1 MARRE
6 RCLVE
11 ILTFLLGLSTLVSC
25 KDSLE
30 EETSVVSET
39 KDVLVVFEYEALGD
53 AGYND
58 MIYKGLLKYIK
69 EKPSNVK
76 VNYYNPSSRETAENI
91 VKTWKNDTLS
101 NNQQLLVLAGSSY
114 KDLVVREFGDSSLDI
129 RRKNILLF
137 ESDEVDIDGV
147 STFKFC
153 MYGVSYI
160 VGAMVGRYELTPI
173 VLKGCSV
180 DTVSDCY
187 IDGFLNGYFDY
198 NESDSFIY
206 GEQSL
211 SDSFDGYYMEDSVY
225 VMMYEWTK
233 TCNFIFP
240 VIGGSVTGVYRYL
253 REYPVVCLTVG
264 IDVDQSDY
272 CSMLIGSIIKSVDVV
287 LVNYIKEWVSGG
299 TLAKSATF
307 DMRSG
312 YAYWKSDLNAND
324 VIDGIESIA
333 MEKEAE
339 YENSH

>member
-1 MARRE
+1 MARIV

-25 KDSLE
+25 KDSIE

-39 KDVLVVFEYEALGD
+39 KEILVVFEYEALGD

-69 EKPSNVK
+69 EKPSNVR
-76 VNYYNPSSRETAENI
+76 VNYYNPSSREAAEKI

-114 KDLVVREFGDSSLDI
+114 KDLVVSQFGDSSLDT
-129 RRKNILLF
+129 RRRNILLF
-137 ESDEVDIDGV
+137 ESDEVDIEGV

-153 MYGVSYI
+153 MYGASYI
-160 VGAMVGRYELTPI
+160 VGAVIGKYGFTPI
-173 VLKGCSV
+173 VIKGCSV
-180 DTVSDCY
+180 DTVTDCY
-187 IDGFLNGYFDY
+187 VKGFIDGFFDY
-198 NESDSFIY
+198 NTFDSFIY
-206 GEQSL
+206 GEKSL
-211 SDSFDGYYMEDSVY
+211 SDSYDGYYMEDSVY

-233 TCNFIFP
+233 VCNFVFP

-253 REYPVVCLTVG
+253 REYPVACFTVG

-272 CSMLIGSIIKSVDVV
+272 CDMLIGNIIKSVDVV
-287 LVNYIKEWVSGG
+287 LVNYLKEWVAGG
-299 TLAKSATF
+299 TLAKSFTF

-312 YAYWKSDLNAND
+312 YAYWDTELEVD
-324 VIDGIESIA
+324 VLIEGIDSIA
-333 MEKEAE
+333 MKKEEE